1 MILRQLLPGLKNTR
15 NRLLIAEAVLPSRL
29 SEQVNHREIED
40 LTLDL
45 NMFTLFGAHE
55 RTEEQFQALLHRADP
70 RLRIQK
76 CWGSSID
83 KMKVLEVRLLE
94 S

>member
-55 RTEEQFQALLHRADP
+55 RTEEQS
-70 RLRIQK
+70 RLSCIVRIQGYASK
-76 CWGSSID
+76 NVGGPA
-83 KMKVLEVRLLE
+83 
-94 S
+94 